1 MMKTIFALLA
11 IFASA
16 SAFVPSQSANVAK
29 TALAAAPEASLLKT
43 LSTVAAGVVPAL
55 LTSSAA
61 LATEGTNEWFGVDDV
76 RLLAV
81 LFAGHFFV
89 LSLWLGQY
97 GDATEDDDA
106 DFFGEIDYTGR

>member
-16 SAFVPSQSANVAK
+16 SAFVPSQSANVVK
-29 TALAAAPEASLLKT
+29 TALSATSPNMMKTVSTAAA
-43 LSTVAAGVVPAL
+43 GFVPAI

-61 LATEGTNEWFGVDDV
+61 LATDGTNEWFGVDDI

-81 LFAGHFFV
+81 LFAGHFFI